1 LGGGI
6 IGGIVGGL
14 NGIINFIMGVFSG
27 NWARAWQGVTQI
39 FGNIFGTI
47 GAIAKAPL
55 NFIIDAING
64 FIRGLNHIK
73 IPDWVPAI
81 GGKGINIQPIPKLAT
96 GGIAQGKTIAMI
108 GEAGKEAVLPLDRN
122 TGWMDSLAEKIS
134 GAGGNSQ
141 MSVVVK
147 IGEDTIIEKV
157 IDGINGRTSL
167 TGRNAIIV

>member
-1 LGGGI
+1 
-6 IGGIVGGL
+6 
-14 NGIINFIMGVFSG
+14 
-27 NWARAWQGVTQI
+27 
-39 FGNIFGTI
+39 
-47 GAIAKAPL
+47 
-55 NFIIDAING
+55 
-64 FIRGLNHIK
+64 
-73 IPDWVPAI
+73 
-81 GGKGINIQPIPKLAT
+81 
-96 GGIAQGKTIAMI
+96 MI